1 MSEVRL
7 FGCFSEFLVG
17 ERSELSEGG
26 SSMKGKKGR
35 RKKYC
40 YEVVLIHKHQQT
52 CVQTFIYSEYFIEFI
67 KFQNFFRLI

>member
-17 ERSELSEGG
+17 ERSELSGGG
-26 SSMKGKKGR
+26 SSMKGKKER

-40 YEVVLIHKHQQT
+40 YEVVLINSQAPT
-52 CVQTFIYSEYFIEFI
+52 NLRA
-67 KFQNFFRLI
+67 NFYIFRIFH